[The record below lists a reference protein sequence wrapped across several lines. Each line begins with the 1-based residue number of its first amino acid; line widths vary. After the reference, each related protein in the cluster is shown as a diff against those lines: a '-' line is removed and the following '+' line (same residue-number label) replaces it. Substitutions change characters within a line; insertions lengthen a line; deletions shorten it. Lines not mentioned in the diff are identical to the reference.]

1 MLQQEFI
8 QEMRQLSS
16 LRHPCISP
24 AIGAVIAKNSEPL
37 RIMEYME
44 LGSLSD
50 LLHNESMVIEGG
62 MILPILR
69 DIAQGLRFLHEA
81 TPQIVHCDLKAQN
94 VLGTSLITATS
105 VHFSVC

>member
-1 MLQQEFI
+1 M
-8 QEMRQLSS
+8 
-16 LRHPCISP
+16 
-24 AIGAVIAKNSEPL
+24 
-37 RIMEYME
+37 
-44 LGSLSD
+44 GSLSD

-94 VLGTSLITATS
+94 VLGTSMMYCVQSGSGVHTIKLIDQIASPVFT
-105 VHFSVC
+105 FLLFIL